1 MKYFKKIDL
10 DWLPFQNRVIKLIEA
25 CPHLVEEEQGAF
37 VLLNKEQKEQ
47 IMPELLQMIKPLGLT
62 IQYVG
67 LYTIHEKTGTLHI
80 DRTTVPVRITLPI
93 INCQDTVTT
102 FYQVAGQGIEGT
114 QQNGLGAT
122 YYDPEKSKPVASYEL
137 TGPVVL
143 RVLEPH
149 QVVINH
155 DRLPRTCCS
164 IAFVESIEHLLE

>member
-10 DWLPFQNRVIKLIEA
+10 DWLPFKNRVVKLIEE
-25 CPHLVEEEQGAF
+25 CPQLIEFKQGAF
-37 VLLNKEQKEQ
+37 VLLNREQ
-47 IMPELLQMIKPLGLT
+47 IMSMPELFHMIKPLGLT

-67 LYTIHEKTGTLHI
+67 LYTVHSKKGTLHI
-80 DRTTVPVRITLPI
+80 DRTHVPVRITVPI
-93 INCQDTVTT
+93 LNCEDTVTT
-102 FYQVAGQGIEGT
+102 FYQVSGDGVEGT

-149 QVVINH
+149 QVVSNH
-155 DRLPRTCCS
+155 DRTPRTCCS
-164 IAFVESIEHLLE
+164 IAFEENIEYLLD